1 MYASSEINK
10 LNFKTLICL
19 EDMMLNLPNKI
30 SLDKILKASGQIKQI
45 LIGHDKY
52 FGFYENPLE
61 KLENGVI

>member
-30 SLDKILKASGQIKQI
+30 SLDKILKASGQIK
-45 LIGHDKY
+45 
-52 FGFYENPLE
+52 YEVKNAS
-61 KLENGVI
+61 K